1 MMIIKSFWRGWEIW
15 HEILRRSI
23 ASPPLQNLRHLFS
36 QEFFSAGMNSPVGSP
51 GLWS

>member
-23 ASPPLQNLRHLFS
+23 ASAPLQICDIS
-36 QEFFSAGMNSPVGSP
+36 CQEFFSAGMNSPVGSP

>member
-23 ASPPLQNLRHLFS
+23 ASPPLSSLFRPQICDIS
-36 QEFFSAGMNSPVGSP
+36 SVKNSFPP
-51 GLWS
+51 E